1 MHLLAA
7 AVAAAVAGDEVVVLD
22 VTGGESVTGSLLI
35 WNMEKACNEVELCR
49 VTEWVVQLDLTPGIE
64 VFWSK
69 SDYFYY
75 DIWIIAY
82 TVETGYKNA
91 GHKNNPATV

>member
-35 WNMEKACNEVELCR
+35 
-49 VTEWVVQLDLTPGIE
+49 
-64 VFWSK
+64 
-69 SDYFYY
+69 
-75 DIWIIAY
+75 
-82 TVETGYKNA
+82 
-91 GHKNNPATV
+91 